1 MATVR
6 TVTGD
11 IDARDLGVCYSHEHL
26 LIVGGMFPRQDK
38 DFLLDDPTHAME
50 DLATFTALGGRSIA
64 DLMPCGLGR
73 DPEGLRVISE
83 RARVSIIAATGFHA
97 EKWYDTQHWL
107 YQYSSEQIAGLFRD
121 EVEVGMDQW
130 GYRGPLLNR
139 TSARAGVIK
148 VATGYYTWTKNTEKW
163 FEAAAMAQLATGVP
177 IASHT
182 EDGVLGDRQ
191 ADRLLSHGV
200 PSDSIIIGHIDK
212 NADPYVHR
220 DLAARG
226 VFLEYDGPSRLK
238 YGPDS
243 NVVKLIAAAAEG
255 GYGDQILLGMDLARR
270 SYYPSYGGGPGL
282 GYLLGVFAPRL
293 EAEGLGE
300 MVQRILVE
308 NPARAFALP
317 ETVPAPDRS

>member
-1 MATVR
+1 MATIR

-11 IDARDLGVCYSHEHL
+11 IDARDLGVCYAHEHL
-26 LIVGGMFPRQDK
+26 LITGGMFPRQDK
-38 DFLLDDPTHAME
+38 DFLLDDPTHAVQ
-50 DLATFTALGGRSIA
+50 DLHAFTALGGSSVV

-73 DPEGLRVISE
+73 DPEGLRTISE
-83 RARVSIIAATGFHA
+83 RAGVSIIAATGFHA

-107 YQYSSEQIAGLFRD
+107 YQYSAEQIADLFREEIED
-121 EVEVGMDQW
+121 GMDQW

-139 TSARAGVIK
+139 VPARAGVIK
-148 VATGYYTWTKNTEKW
+148 VATGYYSWTGKTDKW
-163 FEAAAMAQLATGVP
+163 FEAAALAHLATGAP

-191 ADRLLSHGV
+191 ADTLLSHGV
-200 PSDSIIIGHIDK
+200 PADSIIIGHVDK

-220 DLAARG
+220 ELAARG

-243 NVVKLIAAAAEG
+243 DVVKLIAAAVES
-255 GYGDQILLGMDLARR
+255 GYGNQILLGMDLARR

-300 MVQRILVE
+300 MVHKIFVD
-308 NPARAFALP
+308 NPARAFALAV
-317 ETVPAPDRS
+317 TADTSSN

>member
-1 MATVR
+1 MAIVR

-11 IDARDLGVCYSHEHL
+11 IDTHDLGTCYAHEHL
-26 LIVGGMFPRQDK
+26 LIVGGMFPRGDR
-38 DFLLDDPTHAME
+38 DFLLDDPKHAVE
-50 DLATFTALGGRSIA
+50 DLREFTALGGHSVA

-73 DPEGLRVISE
+73 DPEGLRRVSAE
-83 RARVSIIAATGFHA
+83 AGVSIIAATGFHT
-97 EKWYDTQHWL
+97 ECWYDTQHWL
-107 YQYSSEQIAGLFRD
+107 YHYSAEQIAELFRQEID
-121 EVEVGMDQW
+121 IGMDQW

-139 TSARAGVIK
+139 SSARAGVIK
-148 VATGYYTWTKNTEKW
+148 VATGYYTWKPHTEKW
-163 FEAAAMAQLATGVP
+163 FEAAAMAHLATGAS

-182 EDGVLGDRQ
+182 EDGVLGDKQ
-191 ADRLLSHGV
+191 ADTLLSHGV
-200 PSDSIIIGHIDK
+200 SPDSIIIGHIDK

-243 NVVKLIAAAAEG
+243 DVVKLIAAAAEG
-255 GYGDQILLGMDLARR
+255 GYSHQILLGMDLARR

-293 EAEGLGE
+293 EAEGLGD
-300 MVQRILVE
+300 VVRQIFVE
-308 NPARAFALP
+308 NPARAFALT
-317 ETVPAPDRS
+317 ETTA